1 MGEGPPAPARRLR
14 ILFVINNL
22 YTTGNGLAASARR
35 TIALLRDAGNDV
47 RVLSSGSADE
57 CRRAGLPAPDYPLPA
72 ARVPLVH
79 RIIRSQGYAFAH
91 AERKAVRA
99 GVQWADVVHLEE
111 PFGLQARAAAAARAA
126 GTPCLGTYHI
136 HPENITATI
145 GLAGLRPLN
154 EAVLA
159 SWVRRV
165 YRHCA
170 VVQCPSENVRERLA
184 PLGIGARLVTISNG
198 VPAPAPAVAAARTA
212 ADVDSGAPPP
222 PTGTGTA
229 EPAEGAPPAGAGA
242 PPSEDSPPDGT
253 ARPGAGGTRY
263 RVLVVGRFSREKDQG
278 TVLRAMRHSAN
289 AHRIDLVF
297 AGRGPTGARL
307 RRDAARLVRS
317 GVLTRPPR
325 FAFLDADGLAAQA
338 RAADLYVHSA
348 TIEVEGLSCL
358 EVLRHGVVP
367 VIARSPHSATAQ
379 FARDPRC
386 LYRAGDARG
395 LARAID
401 YWLEDDARRRASAS
415 RYRGVGA
422 QYDIRRCV
430 GALIDEYAAIA

>member
-1 MGEGPPAPARRLR
+1 MGEGPPAPARRLK

-22 YTTGNGLAASARR
+22 YTSGNGLSASARR
-35 TIALLRDAGNDV
+35 TIAALGGAGHDV

-57 CRRAGLPAPDYPLPA
+57 CRKAGFPAPDYPLPA

-79 RIIRSQGYAFAH
+79 GIIRSQGYAFAR
-91 AERKAVRA
+91 AEREAVRA
-99 GVQWADVVHLEE
+99 GVRWADVVHLEE
-111 PFGLQARAAAAARAA
+111 PFELQARAAAAARAA

-136 HPENITATI
+136 HPENLTATI
-145 GLAGLRPLN
+145 GLAGVRPLN

-184 PLGIGARLVTISNG
+184 PLHMGARLVTISNG
-198 VPAPAPAVAAARTA
+198 VPAPAPAVSAARTA
-212 ADVDSGAPPP
+212 ADADTGAPP
-222 PTGTGTA
+222 TGAGAA
-229 EPAEGAPPAGAGA
+229 EPAEGAPPVGMA
-242 PPSEDSPPDGT
+242 PPADGT
-253 ARPGAGGTRY
+253 ARPGAGGNRY
-263 RVLVVGRFSREKDQG
+263 RVLVVGRLSREKDQG

-297 AGRGPTGARL
+297 AGRGPMGARL

-317 GVLTRPPR
+317 GVLTRSPE
-325 FAFLDADGLAAQA
+325 FAFFDAGGLAAQA

-379 FARDPRC
+379 FARDPHS

-401 YWLEDDARRRASAS
+401 YWLDDDARRRASAS

-430 GALIDEYAAIA
+430 RALIDEYAAIA